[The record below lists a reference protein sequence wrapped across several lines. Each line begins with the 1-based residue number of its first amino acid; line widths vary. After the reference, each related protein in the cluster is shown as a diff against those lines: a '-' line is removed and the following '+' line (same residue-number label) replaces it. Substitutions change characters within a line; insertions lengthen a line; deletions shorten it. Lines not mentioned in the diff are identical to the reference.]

1 MPTVFCPPSVS
12 ALKTRTARY
21 FSGSRAALVGV
32 GDAVGLAIAIIGELL
47 ALVARLVLVS
57 DRWQAFR
64 ARQSRLISKIE
75 VKRIGVENLELSRA
89 VRTVVQA
96 AVFISFSEEFE
107 RRGSVNKRGV
117 NLRGIV
123 GYHAQANVCKTNRQV
138 IAGIAVRHLT

>member
-32 GDAVGLAIAIIGELL
+32 GDAVGLASAIVGELL
-47 ALVARLVLVS
+47 ALVARLVFVS

-96 AVFISFSEEFE
+96 AVVIGFSEELE
-107 RRGSVNKRGV
+107 RRGSVNRRG
-117 NLRGIV
+117 
-123 GYHAQANVCKTNRQV
+123 
-138 IAGIAVRHLT
+138 